1 MAIPVL
7 ALVLVTTYDV
17 VWRYA
22 LVFTLV
28 WPKDIEI
35 FLYGSLMLLSTAYVL
50 RLRQH
55 IRVDYLVK
63 RYLSRRG
70 EEIILLIGY
79 IFFFLPFVLVT
90 LIYGWEMFIVSA
102 KMGEHFHS
110 GWNPPIY
117 PYKFVIPLFAF
128 MLLLQGIAEIVRHF
142 VAAVKGGRNE
152 P

>member
-1 MAIPVL
+1 MAIPAVG
-7 ALVLVTTYDV
+7 LVLVTTYDV
-17 VWRYA
+17 VWRYL

-50 RLRQH
+50 RRRQH

-90 LIYGWEMFIVSA
+90 LIYGWDMFIVSLR
-102 KMGEHFHS
+102 MGENFHS

-117 PYKFVIPLFAF
+117 PYKFIIPLFAF

-142 VAAVKGGRNE
+142 VSVVKGDRNE